1 MSADSRF
8 DGRGKDSFSLSII
21 PSTSNNS
28 LAALAKSLLHSDRN
42 RFLILW
48 LCSDWVGIKEDTL
61 STIAWNSLGLS
72 LYWGDARND
81 LLINAILQQQQE
93 CKNRADFWKRFCIAF
108 EISQDS
114 LLFLIIFEPTH
125 SLKIRISWWIRSRE
139 IVLISGQYPNLIV
152 HDRTIRIIVL
162 EKEGRPSH
170 RSSYST
176 RLSLSPD
183 VISESQK
190 QDNEIFSPKRVV
202 EDRLY
207 YQYDSGIEYRQSR
220 DSYYESAEERVT
232 EETYPCAECR

>member
-1 MSADSRF
+1 M
-8 DGRGKDSFSLSII
+8 
-21 PSTSNNS
+21 
-28 LAALAKSLLHSDRN
+28 
-42 RFLILW
+42 
-48 LCSDWVGIKEDTL
+48 
-61 STIAWNSLGLS
+61 
-72 LYWGDARND
+72 
-81 LLINAILQQQQE
+81 
-93 CKNRADFWKRFCIAF
+93 
-108 EISQDS
+108 
-114 LLFLIIFEPTH
+114 
-125 SLKIRISWWIRSRE
+125 
-139 IVLISGQYPNLIV
+139 IV